1 MFEAKLLD
9 GSILK
14 RIVEAIKDV
23 VNDVNIDVSPSGKH
37 WFFTR
42 RIKNNPNY
50 LFYFFTNKR
59 SRQNIV
65 SVIIEVVIFT
75 VFLAQSLLLICKYEL
90 TLISVLLGIS
100 LQAMDGSHVA
110 LVSLNLSME
119 GFEHYRADTSM
130 VLGIN
135 VALLAKVMKL
145 ADATDSITLSA
156 EDNPTHLKLCFENTK
171 NERTTEFTMN
181 LISLDVEHLAIPE
194 TEYSS
199 VVSIN
204 SGEFTKICKELYSLN
219 ETLTINTNSDFVQ
232 FAVESEAGSG
242 SIRIGTNESMDRE
255 DQTTVQV
262 TEAVQQQFAIRYL
275 NMFNKAAPLSTHTR
289 LCLHQEQPL
298 VVEYKID

>member
-1 MFEAKLLD
+1 
-9 GSILK
+9 
-14 RIVEAIKDV
+14 
-23 VNDVNIDVSPSGKH
+23 
-37 WFFTR
+37 
-42 RIKNNPNY
+42 
-50 LFYFFTNKR
+50 
-59 SRQNIV
+59 
-65 SVIIEVVIFT
+65 
-75 VFLAQSLLLICKYEL
+75 
-90 TLISVLLGIS
+90 
-100 LQAMDGSHVA
+100 MDGSHVA

-156 EDNPTHLKLCFENTK
+156 EDNATHLKLLFENSK
-171 NERTTEFTMN
+171 NERSTEFTMN

-219 ETLTINTNSDFVQ
+219 ETLTISTNSDFVQ

-242 SIRIGTNESMDRE
+242 SIRIGTNDSMDRE

-262 TEAVQQQFAIRYL
+262 SEPVQ
-275 NMFNKAAPLSTHTR
+275 
-289 LCLHQEQPL
+289 
-298 VVEYKID
+298 